1 MRAFVCTIIAVAVS
15 GLVGP
20 VVAQEID
27 IPAAQQKL
35 LSKRAAEADA
45 YRKLA
50 ECIKGLQINSET
62 YVKDFVAESDVI
74 QTALDEFIKGVRLGE
89 PRWYEDMTCEVPAEV
104 TVARVI
110 ETLKEIHTRHYKGDR
125 VKGSDIVQMN
135 RTVERQVIKVIGMGA
150 PRVDLPPGLPE
161 GVEEVLT
168 PAPADLPAPP
178 IPALWRR
185 IPPRERLMAIQAAER
200 DAQRKLLERI
210 QGLRITSD
218 TLVRDFVTE
227 SDVIQTAAQGMLSG
241 YERKR
246 VYLHHDEPI
255 VEVTGTVPVES
266 VIAMIKEIHSRSIQ
280 GSRIKGTDIEEVTRT
295 IQRQTFEATGMGVPR
310 PQALQEY
317 AAQAAATQP
326 IPPWALSPIR
336 KEGNGVPPA
345 DKAGTAQGK
354 LLAARAAELD
364 AKRKL
369 VEHIQGLRIDSSTAI
384 RDFVTQYDD
393 IHSQVDAFLVGAM
406 IESTEF
412 DGDMATVTVG
422 LPGMQVW
429 QVIHERIR
437 ITRLEPGT
445 KVPG

>member
-1 MRAFVCTIIAVAVS
+1 MRTVTYTVIAVALT
-15 GLVGP
+15 GLLSPLG
-20 VVAQEID
+20 AQEID

-50 ECIKGLQINSET
+50 ECIKGLQITSET
-62 YVKDFVAESDVI
+62 DVKDFVAESDVI
-74 QTALDEFIKGVRLGE
+74 QTALDDFIKGVRLGE
-89 PRWYEDMTCEVPAEV
+89 ARWYDDMSCEVPAEV
-104 TVARVI
+104 TVASVV
-110 ETLKEIHTRHYKGDR
+110 ETRKQIHTRHYKGNR
-125 VKGSDIVQMN
+125 VKGTDIEQMTQ
-135 RTVERQVIKVIGMGA
+135 TVERKVIKVIGMGA

-161 GVEEVLT
+161 GIEAVLT
-168 PAPADLPAPP
+168 PAPPALPEPP
-178 IPALWRR
+178 IPALWRQ
-185 IPPRERLMAIQAAER
+185 IGPRERLMAIQAAER

-210 QGLRITSD
+210 NGLRITSD

-227 SDVIQTAAQGMLSG
+227 SDVIQTAAQGMLRG
-241 YERKR
+241 YERQR

-266 VIAMIKEIHSRSIQ
+266 VITMIKEIHTRSIQ
-280 GSRIKGTDIEEVTRT
+280 GSRIKGTDIEEVTRS
-295 IQRQTFEATGMGVPR
+295 IRRQTFEATGMGVPR
-310 PQALQEY
+310 PQALQQY
-317 AAQAAATQP
+317 AAQASASQP
-326 IPPWALSPIR
+326 IPPWALNPIR

-369 VEHIQGLRIDSSTAI
+369 AEDIQGLQIDSTTTV

-393 IHSQVDAFLVGAM
+393 IHSQMNAFLVGVT

-422 LPGMQVW
+422 MPGMQVW

-437 ITRLEPGT
+437 ITRMGGE
-445 KVPG
+445 